1 MNGLNKEIRR
11 LRVPAEPLVNLRLT
25 INGSGGRAG
34 NHRRLNQDAD
44 TTIPSPSAA
53 SFTVQP
59 QSCASSRV

>member
-11 LRVPAEPLVNLRLT
+11 PRVPPEPPFNLRLT
-25 INGSGGRAG
+25 INRSDGRPY

-53 SFTVQP
+53 SLTVQP
-59 QSCASSRV
+59 QS